1 MWYMWYLENTQ
12 HQYRVF
18 FTITKQCIIM
28 EKLTDSQ
35 EALIELA
42 HTISIFFIVIISQ
55 VSADQLSCFCVKY
68 PLQNV
73 QI

>member
-1 MWYMWYLENTQ
+1 
-12 HQYRVF
+12 
-18 FTITKQCIIM
+18 M